1 MDTKHSEFESIGA
14 DQVHAAEALA
24 SGASNGE
31 AASTSDTFAD
41 VLHIEFTHDDPER
54 VEAIMPILPQFH
66 QPFGYVHGGVTLALL
81 ETVASRGA
89 HMHCDMSKERPFG
102 VEIDVRHRKS
112 AQSGHIR
119 GVAELDHE
127 EPSKVSGM
135 KQYWNVRAY
144 DDAGDVMS
152 EGIFVTKVVS
162 LEHLA
167 KRKQNRG
174 Q

>member
-1 MDTKHSEFESIGA
+1 MDTRHADSEAIVA
-14 DQVHAAEALA
+14 DQEYD
-24 SGASNGE
+24 S
-31 AASTSDTFAD
+31 AASDSAVAPNSDTFAD
-41 VLHIEFTHDDPER
+41 VLHIEFTYDDPER